1 MAILIAIDG
10 LDGSGKETQSK
21 RLVKYLTE
29 KGKKVRLLSF
39 PTYDGKGS
47 AFVDMYL
54 KGELGKNPEDTNAYA
69 ASVFF
74 AMDRYYSFRTDWSK
88 DYYDD
93 DTYIIANRY
102 TSANAVHQLSKLPRE
117 MWDGFLEWLWDFEFG
132 KIGLPAPDKVVY
144 LEMRPEVSMSLI
156 NSRSEQTGRVKD
168 IHEADDSHLINS
180 YSAALYSSEKLGW
193 NMIHCCD
200 ENNNLKSISEIFED
214 IVKALGV

>member
-1 MAILIAIDG
+1 MATFIAIDG

-21 RLVKYLTE
+21 KLVKYLTE

-88 DYYDD
+88 DYYDG

-102 TSANAVHQLSKLPRE
+102 TSANAVHQLSKLPRDR
-117 MWDGFLEWLWDFEFG
+117 WDGFLQWLWDFEFK
-132 KIGLPAPDKVVY
+132 KIGLPAPDRVIY

-168 IHEADDSHLINS
+168 IHESDGSHLTNS
-180 YSAALYSSEKLGW
+180 YAAALYSSEKLGW
-193 NMIHCCD
+193 DRVSCCD
-200 ENNNLKSISEIFED
+200 GEGNLKTVNEIFED
-214 IVKALGV
+214 IVSILGV